1 VDLIKGRATQG
12 QRAENDAYLMSMGI
26 ANSLPEATA
35 TTQLVNWIQRDYKLG
50 PNEAAIVLGTTIQ
63 YDIAELVDPLVH
75 VVAKVRKDVLAQ
87 LK

>member
-1 VDLIKGRATQG
+1 MV
-12 QRAENDAYLMSMGI
+12 SGI
-26 ANSLPEATA
+26 ANSLTEAVQQANTG
-35 TTQLVNWIQRDYKLG
+35 LSRYLEREYKLNPAEIG
-50 PNEAAIVLGTTIQ
+50 IVLGSTIR